1 MHLREVV
8 ERNLTSHAP
17 ARGPPAEQVAFAAVP
32 VLTHREDRV
41 LARPLRAEQSGK
53 HRRIPRAGPAAAL
66 VQSDVPRPAAR
77 QQPLFPAP
85 QTHAPIIHARRTAA
99 PLAASL
105 YLGVDLPL
113 RITHWHFMA
122 LYLLFMNLSISLPAS
137 VVAWTE
143 PDPEPDELLWIPA
156 DRPKR
161 LLSV

>member
-1 MHLREVV
+1 
-8 ERNLTSHAP
+8 
-17 ARGPPAEQVAFAAVP
+17 
-32 VLTHREDRV
+32 
-41 LARPLRAEQSGK
+41 
-53 HRRIPRAGPAAAL
+53 
-66 VQSDVPRPAAR
+66 
-77 QQPLFPAP
+77 
-85 QTHAPIIHARRTAA
+85 
-99 PLAASL
+99 LAASL